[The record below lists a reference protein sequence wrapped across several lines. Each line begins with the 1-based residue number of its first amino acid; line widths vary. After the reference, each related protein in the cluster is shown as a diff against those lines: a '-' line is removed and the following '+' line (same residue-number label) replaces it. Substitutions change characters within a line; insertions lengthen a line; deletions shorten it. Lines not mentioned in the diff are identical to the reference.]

1 MKTVR
6 SIPHLMT
13 VMPRSGQEKMPN
25 GLIEVWTPLLVLPDA
40 TLLPSTASSPW
51 GRCVSSISS
60 GFDGAANHE
69 TLPAYHRDWSRYGH
83 VTKADHWCYSLR
95 FTVWGYCFSSGGF

>member
-13 VMPRSGQEKMPN
+13 VMPWRRQEKMPN
-25 GLIEVWTPLLVLPDA
+25 GLIEMRTPLLVLPDA
-40 TLLPSTASSPW
+40 TLLPSTASSPG
-51 GRCVSSISS
+51 GRCLSSISS
-60 GFDGAANHE
+60 GFDGAANHG

-83 VTKADHWCYSLR
+83 VTEADHWRYSLR
-95 FTVWGYCFSSGGF
+95 FTVRSYYCSSGGF

>member
-25 GLIEVWTPLLVLPDA
+25 GLIEMWTPLLVLPDA

-51 GRCVSSISS
+51 GR
-60 GFDGAANHE
+60 
-69 TLPAYHRDWSRYGH
+69 
-83 VTKADHWCYSLR
+83 
-95 FTVWGYCFSSGGF
+95 